1 MTIDKKHLW
10 ILALVAICVFFPEIP
25 RSFLRRLLGNSCQT
39 TPVAPPQ
46 NQRGAAQP
54 HSGRMMTFDFDQTWR
69 EHMMF
74 SGVNWIGSRFIDRE
88 PREDQVIIDLT
99 DSWSPMIGIRPGNVA
114 QLITMGGAQYDYL
127 PAGAKRFR
135 PGLSGQGAQLG
146 NYPVFQVKSA
156 TGRPGKLVIKT
167 SPGPEM
173 SY

>member
-10 ILALVAICVFFPEIP
+10 ILALFAICIFFPEIP
-25 RSFLRRLLGNSCQT
+25 RSFLRRLLGDSYQT
-39 TPVAPPQ
+39 APVAVPQ

-54 HSGRMMTFDFDQTWR
+54 PSGRMMTFDFDQTLR

-88 PREDQVIIDLT
+88 PREDQMIVDLT
-99 DSWSPMIGIRPGNVA
+99 NNWSPMIGIRPGNVA
-114 QLITMGGAQYDYL
+114 QLITMGNARYDFL
-127 PAGAKRFR
+127 PAKAIRHR

-167 SPGPEM
+167 SPGPQM
-173 SY
+173 